1 MLVDFH
7 TPRYHGSHGQQAGQ
21 VVFLAGVVGYAVIVG
36 FFLLQSTDTE
46 EIMTFL
52 NDSIKGKCE
61 GLMVK
66 TLDENASYEPARRS
80 LNWLKVCSWAG
91 CGNCVRTV
99 CW

>member
-1 MLVDFH
+1 MGEFA
-7 TPRYHGSHGQQAGQ
+7 PWSHAPLPTSLIPNCWM
-21 VVFLAGVVGYAVIVG
+21 FAAM
-36 FFLLQSTDTE
+36 QSTDTE

-80 LNWLKVCSWAG
+80 LNWLKVCRRIL
-91 CGNCVRTV
+91 CRVCVQE
-99 CW
+99 